1 MILKVRS
8 SGNPDVWYFFDG
20 VREIAKESHYH
31 IDSEI
36 LSQVKTINNVVCRAD
51 VYNFTTN
58 SFSKEDTSDGFLELW
73 LFGKTNEDTK
83 QVLCYRPAYL
93 LNDEGKTIERF

>member
-8 SGNPDVWYFFDG
+8 CGIPEVWYFFDG
-20 VREIAKESHYH
+20 VREIAKIHYN

-36 LSQVKTINNVVCRAD
+36 SSQVKTINNVVCRAD

-73 LFGKTNEDTK
+73 LYGKNDEDTK